1 MLRSPRSRRRP
12 RCGAHACALI
22 SAVLL
27 LLSVSLLYSR
37 LSSATS
43 AASAADAVSGR
54 VLSDPAAESVDRL
67 AEQQLGGD
75 DKIDELDIVEEE
87 EEADRGGA
95 ANSRWES
102 EDQGEDDDDDEEA
115 EADRSTAADKNY
127 FYDHATGSIRR
138 AFSKRSIDEWDY
150 DGSVLGVGSIPDDR
164 SKTAFGSDDMPVD
177 EGLRRKVT
185 EVTSVEDALLL
196 KVNKRVSPLREGW
209 GDWFDKKSEFLR
221 KDRMFRSSLDILNPS
236 NNPMLQDPDGVGVT
250 GYTRGDRLVQKWWLN
265 EFRKVPFSVKKP
277 LGISEDAREA
287 RLRENN
293 DVASSRK
300 TGSAMS
306 QDSEFERRGEIRRA
320 ERRTLDDNMRNVSN
334 SVVKT
339 DGSEANG
346 RGDSN
351 LSGKNSQSAAI
362 QENRRSSEIEGHVY
376 ADGRRWGYY
385 PGLHPGLSFTEF
397 MNAFFRTG
405 RCHLR
410 VFMVW
415 NSPPWMFSVRHQR
428 ALESLLSQHPDACV
442 VVFSETIELDF
453 FRDSFLKDG
462 YKVAVAMPNLEELL
476 KDTPTFIFASVW
488 FEWRKTKL
496 YPTHFSELIRL
507 AALYKYGGIY
517 IDFDVIVLKSL
528 SSLNNTVGLES
539 QLDRQSLN
547 GAVMAFR
554 RHSPFIMECL
564 REFYSVYD
572 DTQFR
577 WNGADL
583 LTRVAENFS
592 RIGRREVEPLELK
605 VQLFFVFF
613 PISSQDITRY
623 FVAPSTEI
631 ERGQQDSLFR
641 KILDESLTFHFWN
654 SVTSTLVPEPGSLVT
669 RLIDHRCIHCFDVL

>member
-1 MLRSPRSRRRP
+1 MLRTLRSRRRP
-12 RCGAHACALI
+12 RCGAHVCALI

-37 LSSATS
+37 LSSTT
-43 AASAADAVSGR
+43 AASAADSVSGR
-54 VLSDPAAESVDRL
+54 ILSDPAAESADRL
-67 AEQQLGGD
+67 ELGGD

-87 EEADRGGA
+87 ADRSGA
-95 ANSRWES
+95 ANSRWEG
-102 EDQGEDDDDDEEA
+102 EDQDEDDEA
-115 EADRSTAADKNY
+115 EADRATPVDNNY
-127 FYDHATGSIRR
+127 FYDHVTGSIRR

-150 DGSVLGVGSIPDDR
+150 DSSILGVGSIPDDR
-164 SKTAFGSDDMPVD
+164 SKTAFGSDDIPVD

-185 EVTSVEDALLL
+185 EVMSVEDALLL
-196 KVNKRVSPLREGW
+196 KVKKRVSPLREGW
-209 GDWFDKKSEFLR
+209 GDWFDKKSDFLK
-221 KDRMFRSSLDILNPS
+221 KDRMFRSSLHILNPS

-250 GYTRGDRLVQKWWLN
+250 WYTRGDKLVQKWWLN
-265 EFRKVPFSVKKP
+265 EFRKVPFPVKKP
-277 LGISEDAREA
+277 LGISEDARE
-287 RLRENN
+287 LGENN
-293 DVASSRK
+293 DVASSGK
-300 TGSAMS
+300 KGSAES
-306 QDSEFERRGEIRRA
+306 QDSEFERRGEIRRV
-320 ERRTLDDNMRNVSN
+320 ERRTLDDNVRNASD
-334 SVVKT
+334 SIVKNN
-339 DGSEANG
+339 GSEANG
-346 RGDSN
+346 RVDGN
-351 LSGKNSQSAAI
+351 LSDKNGRSATI

-385 PGLHPGLSFTEF
+385 PGLHPGLTFTEF

-415 NSPPWMFSVRHQR
+415 NSPPWMFGVRHQR

-442 VVFSETIELDF
+442 VVYSETIELDF
-453 FRDSFLKDG
+453 FKDSFLNNG

-476 KDTPTFIFASVW
+476 KDTPALIFASVW
-488 FEWRKTKL
+488 FEWRKTKF

-517 IDFDVIVLKSL
+517 IDFDIIVLKSL
-528 SSLNNTVGLES
+528 SSLNNTVGLEGR
-539 QLDRQSLN
+539 LDRRSLN

-577 WNGADL
+577 WNGAEL
-583 LTRVAENFS
+583 LTRVAGNFS
-592 RIGRREVEPLELK
+592 KSGRREVELLELK
-605 VQLFFVFF
+605 VQPFFIFF

-631 ERGQQDSLFR
+631 ERAQQDSLFR
-641 KILDESLTFHFWN
+641 KILDKSLTFHFWN

-669 RLIDHRCIHCFDVL
+669 RLIDHRCIHCSDVL

>member
-1 MLRSPRSRRRP
+1 MLRTLRSRRRP

-37 LSSATS
+37 LSSSTT

-54 VLSDPAAESVDRL
+54 ILSDPAADAADRL
-67 AEQQLGGD
+67 DLGGGGGGGD
-75 DKIDELDIVEEE
+75 DRIDELDIVDED
-87 EEADRGGA
+87 ADRSGA
-95 ANSRWES
+95 SNSRWEG
-102 EDQGEDDDDDEEA
+102 EDQDDDDDDGEA
-115 EADRSTAADKNY
+115 EADRSAAVDSSY
-127 FYDHATGSIRR
+127 FYDHVTGSMRR
-138 AFSKRSIDEWDY
+138 AFSKRSIDEWDD
-150 DGSVLGVGSIPDDR
+150 DGSILGVGSVPDDR
-164 SKTAFGSDDMPVD
+164 SKTAFGSDDIPVD

-185 EVTSVEDALLL
+185 EVMSVEDALLL

-209 GDWFDKKSEFLR
+209 GDWFDKKSDFLR

-277 LGISEDAREA
+277 LGISADGHE
-287 RLRENN
+287 LRENN

-300 TGSAMS
+300 AGSAES
-306 QDSEFERRGEIRRA
+306 QDGEFEGRVEVRRA
-320 ERRTLDDNMRNVSN
+320 ERRTLDDDVRNASD
-334 SVVKT
+334 SVMEN
-339 DGSEANG
+339 DGSEAKG
-346 RGDSN
+346 HVDSN
-351 LSGKNSQSAAI
+351 LSDKGSQSTTI
-362 QENRRSSEIEGHVY
+362 HENRRSSEIEGHVY

-385 PGLHPGLSFTEF
+385 PGLHPGLTFSEF

-415 NSPPWMFSVRHQR
+415 NSPPWMFGVRQQR

-476 KDTPTFIFASVW
+476 KDTPALIFASVW
-488 FEWRKTKL
+488 FEWRKTKF

-517 IDFDVIVLKSL
+517 IDFDIIVLKSL

-539 QLDRQSLN
+539 RLDRQSLN

-554 RHSPFIMECL
+554 RHSPFILECL

-577 WNGADL
+577 WNGAEL
-583 LTRVAENFS
+583 LTRVAGNFS
-592 RIGRREVEPLELK
+592 RSGRREVELLELK
-605 VQLFFVFF
+605 VQPFFVFF
-613 PISSQDITRY
+613 PISSQDIMRY

-631 ERGQQDSLFR
+631 ERAQQDSLFR
-641 KILDESLTFHFWN
+641 KILDKSLTFHFWN
-654 SVTSTLVPEPGSLVT
+654 SITSSLVPEPGSLVT
-669 RLIDHRCIHCFDVL
+669 RLIDHRCIHCSDVL

>member
-1 MLRSPRSRRRP
+1 MLRTLRSRRRP
-12 RCGAHACALI
+12 RCGAHVCALI

-27 LLSVSLLYSR
+27 LLSVSLLYTR
-37 LSSATS
+37 LSSTTA
-43 AASAADAVSGR
+43 AADAVSSR
-54 VLSDPAAESVDRL
+54 ILSDSAAESVDRL
-67 AEQQLGGD
+67 ELGGD
-75 DKIDELDIVEEE
+75 DKIDELDIIE
-87 EEADRGGA
+87 EEADRSGA
-95 ANSRWES
+95 SNSRWES
-102 EDQGEDDDDDEEA
+102 EDQDEDDEPEV
-115 EADRSTAADKNY
+115 DRSTPAGNNY
-127 FYDHATGSIRR
+127 FYDHVTGSIRR

-150 DGSVLGVGSIPDDR
+150 DGSILGLGSIPDDR
-164 SKTAFGSDDMPVD
+164 SKTAFGSDDIPVD

-185 EVTSVEDALLL
+185 EVMSVEDALLL
-196 KVNKRVSPLREGW
+196 KVNKRISPLREGW

-221 KDRMFRSSLDILNPS
+221 KDRMFRSSLDILNPL

-265 EFRKVPFSVKKP
+265 EFRKVPFPVKKP
-277 LGISEDAREA
+277 LGISEDAHGA
-287 RLRENN
+287 QLRENN
-293 DVASSRK
+293 NVASSRK
-300 TGSAMS
+300 TGSAKS

-320 ERRTLDDNMRNVSN
+320 ERRTLDNNVRNASN
-334 SVVKT
+334 SVVIN

-346 RGDSN
+346 RE
-351 LSGKNSQSAAI
+351 NSRSATI

-385 PGLHPGLSFTEF
+385 PGLHPGLTFTEF

-405 RCHLR
+405 TCHLR

-415 NSPPWMFSVRHQR
+415 NSPPWMFGVRHQR
-428 ALESLLSQHPDACV
+428 ALESVLLQHRDACV
-442 VVFSETIELDF
+442 VVFSETVELDF

-476 KDTPTFIFASVW
+476 KDTPTLIFASVW
-488 FEWRKTKL
+488 FEWRKTKF

-539 QLDRQSLN
+539 RLDRHSFN

-564 REFYSVYD
+564 REFYLVYD

-592 RIGRREVEPLELK
+592 RSGRREVELLELK
-605 VQLFFVFF
+605 VQPFFIFF
-613 PISSQDITRY
+613 PISSQEITRY
-623 FVAPSTEI
+623 LVAPSMEI
-631 ERGQQDSLFR
+631 ERAQQDSLFR
-641 KILDESLTFHFWN
+641 KILDESSAFHFWN
-654 SVTSTLVPEPGSLVT
+654 SITSTLVPEPGSLVS
-669 RLIDHRCIHCFDVL
+669 RLIDHRCIHCSDIL